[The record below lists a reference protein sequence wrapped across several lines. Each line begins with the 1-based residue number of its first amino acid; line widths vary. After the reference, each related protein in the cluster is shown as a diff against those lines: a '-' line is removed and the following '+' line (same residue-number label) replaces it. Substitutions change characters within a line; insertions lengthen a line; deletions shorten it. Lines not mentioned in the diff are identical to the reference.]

1 MKRTAPGVAAVVT
14 ALLLGVTGC
23 GNDAGASTGTL
34 QTPSATKSPTAARDK
49 TAQNTLAGLV
59 VLPRGYIA
67 DPRNTSG
74 AFTAT
79 TFLGNWSADPAIDRA
94 LLLNS
99 GFVEGYRA
107 TRLSPD
113 KKKRFTVQLF
123 KAATPAKAT
132 ALQQGFWSQDTHERG
147 FDVPNA
153 LSDARVEY
161 DGGTG
166 QSEAVAEVSFV
177 IGALVAELTIRQ
189 TGALGTEIRP
199 DTALLTT
206 VAAQQKARL
215 TTRSS

>member
-1 MKRTAPGVAAVVT
+1 MKRTAPGVAAVMT

-34 QTPSATKSPTAARDK
+34 QTPSATKGPAAARDK
-49 TAQNTLAGLV
+49 AAKNTLAGLV

-67 DPRNTSG
+67 DPRSTSG

-79 TFLGNWSADPAIDRA
+79 TFLGNWSADPALDRA
-94 LLLNS
+94 LLLNA

-107 TRLSPD
+107 SRLSPD

-123 KAATPAKAT
+123 KAASPAKAKT
-132 ALQQGFWSQDTHERG
+132 LQQGFWSQDTHEKSFG
-147 FDVPNA
+147 VPNA
-153 LSDARVEY
+153 LSDARVQY

-177 IGALVAELTIRQ
+177 VGSLVAELTIRQ
-189 TGALGTEIRP
+189 TGALGTDPRP
-199 DTALLTT
+199 DTALLKTLAT
-206 VAAQQKARL
+206 QQKARL

>member
-1 MKRTAPGVAAVVT
+1 MT
-14 ALLLGVTGC
+14 ALLLGLTGC

-34 QTPSATKSPTAARDK
+34 QTPSATKSPTAARGK
-49 TAQNTLAGLV
+49 AVKNTLAGLV
-59 VLPRGYIA
+59 VLPRGYSA

-79 TFLGNWSADPAIDRA
+79 AFLGNWSADPALDRA

-107 TRLSPD
+107 TRLSQD
-113 KKKRFTVQLF
+113 KKKQFTVQLF
-123 KAATPAKAT
+123 KAASPAKAK
-132 ALQQGFWSQDTHERG
+132 ALQQGFWSQDTHEKDFG
-147 FDVPNA
+147 VPNA
-153 LSDARVEY
+153 LSDARVQY

-166 QSEAVAEVSFV
+166 QTEAVAEVSFV
-177 IGALVAELTIRQ
+177 VGSLVAELTIRQ

-199 DTALLTT
+199 DTALLKTL
-206 VAAQQKARL
+206 AAQQKARL

>member
-1 MKRTAPGVAAVVT
+1 VKRTAPGVAAVVT

-34 QTPSATKSPTAARDK
+34 QTPSATKAPAGARDK
-49 TAQNTLAGLV
+49 ATKNTLAGLV
-59 VLPRGYIA
+59 VLPRGYVG
-67 DPRNTSG
+67 DPRGTTG

-79 TFLGNWSADPAIDRA
+79 TFLGSWSADPALDRA
-94 LLLNS
+94 LLLNA

-107 TRLSPD
+107 SRLSPD
-113 KKKRFTVQLF
+113 KKKQFTVQLF
-123 KAATPAKAT
+123 KAASPAKAK

-153 LSDARVEY
+153 LSDARVQY

-177 IGALVAELTIRQ
+177 VGALVAELTIRQ
-189 TGALGTEIRP
+189 TGALGTDPRP
-199 DTALLTT
+199 DTALLKTL
-206 VAAQQKARL
+206 AAQQKARL